1 MRPGKKYTSL
11 GEVYIENTLG
21 KKLPPLPRQILERV
35 RISVQNDQGDT
46 EDFIVSDTWYNK
58 AIREKLK
65 LGSQNQDTYYE
76 LIHSRCVDAGILP
89 QGHEDINVDA
99 VKIIYSYILK
109 IAGPEKMNMFFEKF
123 VDNGEKVAQL
133 FVGELKKFQR
143 FNIFDVLSSFYG
155 IPFVYDPDIFVLRPF
170 KAAKSTR
177 GAAGPGEAFMSFF
190 FFGKKYEV
198 GDLVIPYGGAAFE
211 IEIKKQK
218 GRIGKDVNRN
228 GGMNARKIYP
238 TLAGLDANALQ
249 ELINKYNLKTLR
261 DILLGTDAFAGISG
275 VSKYPNLQLDSSF
288 LNQNITSFKDYFSTL
303 NDLEPYIGLMQMKQY
318 FELIKK
324 FDCIMIFTEK
334 GIALGIERD
343 LVLAKSLLDLVA
355 HMKTI
360 GVRLKRKTAVK
371 GGATVFDNEGLQ
383 ILI

>member
-1 MRPGKKYTSL
+1 M
-11 GEVYIENTLG
+11 
-21 KKLPPLPRQILERV
+21 IL
-35 RISVQNDQGDT
+35 
-46 EDFIVSDTWYNK
+46 
-58 AIREKLK
+58 
-65 LGSQNQDTYYE
+65 
-76 LIHSRCVDAGILP
+76 
-89 QGHEDINVDA
+89 
-99 VKIIYSYILK
+99 
-109 IAGPEKMNMFFEKF
+109 
-123 VDNGEKVAQL
+123 L
-133 FVGELKKFQR
+133 FL
-143 FNIFDVLSSFYG
+143 
-155 IPFVYDPDIFVLRPF
+155 
-170 KAAKSTR
+170 
-177 GAAGPGEAFMSFF
+177 
-190 FFGKKYEV
+190 
-198 GDLVIPYGGAAFE
+198 
-211 IEIKKQK
+211 IKKQK

-228 GGMNARKIYP
+228 GGMNARKLYP
-238 TLAGLDANALQ
+238 TLAGLDVNALQ
-249 ELINKYNLKTLR
+249 EFINKYNLKTLR

-371 GGATVFDNEGLQ
+371 GGDTVFDNEGLQ